1 MEKQKN
7 SDNKAACDI
16 ALWVEWRSMILGLCE
31 ALLLRFLLKYLGYP
45 SKQPIWPYCG
55 NKAACDIAFNLFEVN
70 KIFTKKLNEKIV

>member
-45 SKQPIWPYCG
+45 SKQPIWPYCD
-55 NKAACDIAFNLFEVN
+55 NKATCDIAFNLFEV
-70 KIFTKKLNEKIV
+70 TKSSLRRSWMKK